1 MKKLT
6 QEELIAK
13 INKLKVEGQVDL
25 SLEEDLSIAVM
36 NLIGLEE
43 HFFFTAQKTGKDE
56 YLDLLNQTRQMRK
69 ELLGRMI
76 NKNEGETW
84 CICKHLLATTMRLME
99 VGTKL
104 LSDKK
109 DSEAQDMFKKA
120 YEIYLMFWGLRLK
133 LIDLPDLK
141 TTDADEAMT
150 QDEIL
155 SRLLDCCKE

>member
-6 QEELIAK
+6 QEELLAK
-13 INKLKVEGQVDL
+13 INKLKTEGQVDL

-150 QDEIL
+150 QD
-155 SRLLDCCKE
+155 